1 LWGKTSKKQA
11 LTMLQMLIKFWRAS
25 KGFPTYNT
33 YFYLSLG
40 FLQNSITGSPI
51 KRIHGNDNNI
61 VQGDGASTTSC
72 DIGPHSGDEFSLDEV
87 RHRLH
92 GQLDIQP
99 ISQPQSSTH
108 GIHPNTTWFN
118 RDGEGQET
126 PPPQAHTTTGM
137 GKSNSSGTGSEGG
150 GAHSE
155 EDAGR
160 HQIVRHPHQR

>member
-1 LWGKTSKKQA
+1 
-11 LTMLQMLIKFWRAS
+11 MNFIFWRAS
-25 KGFPTYNT
+25 NRFPTYNT

>member
-1 LWGKTSKKQA
+1 MDTNA
-11 LTMLQMLIKFWRAS
+11 T
-25 KGFPTYNT
+25 
-33 YFYLSLG
+33 
-40 FLQNSITGSPI
+40 
-51 KRIHGNDNNI
+51 
-61 VQGDGASTTSC
+61 QGDGASTTSC

-99 ISQPQSSTH
+99 ISQVPQSSTH

-118 RDGEGQET
+118 RDGEGQST
-126 PPPQAHTTTGM
+126 PPPQAHTTTGG
-137 GKSNSSGTGSEGG
+137 GKGSSTGSDGG

-160 HQIVRHPHQR
+160 HQIVRHPHHR